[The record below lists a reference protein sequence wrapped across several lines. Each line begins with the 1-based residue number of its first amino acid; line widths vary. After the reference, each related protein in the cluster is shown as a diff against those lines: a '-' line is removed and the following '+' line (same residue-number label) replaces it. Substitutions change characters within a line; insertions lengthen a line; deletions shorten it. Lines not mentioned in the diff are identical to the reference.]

1 MRLQDKVAIITGGAN
16 GIGFTSA
23 QRFLEE
29 GAKVVIADFD
39 KKSGEASARKL
50 ANESALRF
58 IHVDVVDEES
68 VKELVEETIRT
79 FGQIDILVNN
89 AGILADATL
98 LKMTSEM
105 FDRVIDVNVK
115 GVFNCTQAVAGH
127 MIEQGS
133 GKIINTSSVSG
144 VYGNFGQSNYA
155 ASKAAVVGLTQ
166 TWAKELGVHGINVNA
181 VAPGFTST
189 EMIKTMPDKVVDT
202 IKSQILLQKIAEPID
217 IANAYLFL
225 ASDEARYVHNHVLH
239 VDGGIVM

>member
-39 KKSGEASARKL
+39 KKSGEASVRKL